1 MEDPNP
7 QVAGGGIQNLRS
19 AGIDVEV
26 GVMRKQAEKLNRGFL
41 HRINEGRPWVTL
53 KVAASMDGRTAMRS
67 GESRWISSAAARK
80 DVHHWRAQSSAVLT
94 GSGTILADDPALTAR
109 HVDTPRQPL
118 RVIVD
123 SNFATPADARV
134 VCQPG
139 STLVATA
146 NKKFE
151 SLDKVDSN
159 LEVVYL
165 PAANGN
171 VDLLGLMENLSQRE
185 INDVLVEAGPIL
197 SGSMLK
203 AGLVDEVLLYLA
215 PKFLGSEAR
224 GMFSMP
230 GLQSLND
237 SMQFELSD
245 VRQFGTNLRV
255 CLRPR

>member
-1 MEDPNP
+1 
-7 QVAGGGIQNLRS
+7 
-19 AGIDVEV
+19 
-26 GVMRKQAEKLNRGFL
+26 
-41 HRINEGRPWVTL
+41 
-53 KVAASMDGRTAMRS
+53 
-67 GESRWISSAAARK
+67 
-80 DVHHWRAQSSAVLT
+80 
-94 GSGTILADDPALTAR
+94 
-109 HVDTPRQPL
+109 
-118 RVIVD
+118 
-123 SNFATPADARV
+123 
-134 VCQPG
+134 
-139 STLVATA
+139 
-146 NKKFE
+146 
-151 SLDKVDSN
+151 
-159 LEVVYL
+159 
-165 PAANGN
+165 
-171 VDLLGLMENLSQRE
+171 MENLSQRE